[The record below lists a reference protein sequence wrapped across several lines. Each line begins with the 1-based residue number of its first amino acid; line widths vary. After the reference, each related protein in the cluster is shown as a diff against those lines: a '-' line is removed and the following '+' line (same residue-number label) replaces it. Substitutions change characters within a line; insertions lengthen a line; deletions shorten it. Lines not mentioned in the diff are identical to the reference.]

1 MESLLSVRGLT
12 KSFKGN
18 QVLCGIGFDVI
29 PGEVLCILGPNGAG
43 KSTTINI
50 LTTTLAADKGEIRFG
65 GKPITGNLRAYKQQ
79 LGIVP
84 QDIAPVVV
92 GRPVYVIYLSNGNSI
107 AKTLYI

>member
-1 MESLLSVRGLT
+1 MESLLFVRGLT

-50 LTTTLAADKGEIRFG
+50 LTATLAADKGESRFG
-65 GKPITGNLRAYKQQ
+65 GTPITGNLRAYKQQ

-84 QDIAPVVV
+84 QAHS
-92 GRPVYVIYLSNGNSI
+92 RR
-107 AKTLYI
+107 

>member
-50 LTTTLAADKGEIRFG
+50 LTATLAADKGEIRLG
-65 GKPITGNLRAYKQQ
+65 GSPSRATC
-79 LGIVP
+79 
-84 QDIAPVVV
+84 APTSSSS
-92 GRPVYVIYLSNGNSI
+92 GSFP
-107 AKTLYI
+107 KTSPP

>member
-1 MESLLSVRGLT
+1 MESLLFVRGLT

-50 LTTTLAADKGEIRFG
+50 LTATLAADKGEIRFG
-65 GKPITGNLRAYKQQ
+65 GEAHHGQPARLQAAARDRS
-79 LGIVP
+79 P
-84 QDIAPVVV
+84 
-92 GRPVYVIYLSNGNSI
+92 SS
-107 AKTLYI
+107 